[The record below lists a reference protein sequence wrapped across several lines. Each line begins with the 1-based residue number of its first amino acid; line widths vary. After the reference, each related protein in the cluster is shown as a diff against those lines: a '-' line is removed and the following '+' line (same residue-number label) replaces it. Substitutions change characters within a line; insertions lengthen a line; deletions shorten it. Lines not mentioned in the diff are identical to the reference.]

1 VATPKADLKK
11 THRDLYGT
19 GATPVLVDVPALPYL
34 MIDGTGDPDGP
45 VYAESV
51 GALYGVA
58 YAIRFALKGAG
69 VLEYP
74 VMPLEGLWWDA
85 EDGSFDHRADRG
97 TWRWTMMILQ
107 PPEAAEYFTSA
118 ADTATRKKPDLPV
131 ARVRHEEAAP
141 ERAVQI
147 LHTGPYAEETPSIMA
162 LLAHAE
168 AEEYAVTGLHR
179 EIYLSNPSRTAPEK
193 LKTLIRYAVS
203 PRS

>member
-1 VATPKADLKK
+1 MTPKADLKK
-11 THRDLYGT
+11 THSDLYGT
-19 GATPVLVDVPALPYL
+19 GAAPVFVDVPALPYL

-85 EDGSFDHRADRG
+85 DDGSFDHRADRG

-107 PPEAAEYFTSA
+107 PPAAADYFAEAAATA
-118 ADTATRKKPDLPV
+118 ARKKPASPV
-131 ARVRHEEAAP
+131 ARVRYEEAP
-141 ERAVQI
+141 EERAVQI
-147 LHTGPYAEETPSIMA
+147 LHTGPYAEETPAIEK
-162 LLAHAE
+162 LLAHA
-168 AEEYAVTGLHR
+168 AAGGAAVTGLHR

-193 LKTLIRYAVS
+193 LKTLIRYAVTPGKS
-203 PRS
+203 